1 MIGRD
6 RVVNNDVLNLLL
18 KDHKSSEI
26 ILRIIAKPLQF
37 SKPLMLSIGPG
48 SYLLEYARVDYYTTL
63 NSGQD
68 AHRWAA
74 RCYTTAGVVEGS
86 YRCLALASI
95 RLAFILSP
103 SPALFYT
110 LAHALPPW
118 PRQFG
123 WWMKLLF

>member
-6 RVVNNDVLNLLL
+6 KFDPNDVLNLLW
-18 KDHKSSEI
+18 KDCKPPGI
-26 ILRIIAKPLQF
+26 ILRIIAKLLQLL
-37 SKPLMLSIGPG
+37 KRLMLSTGPG
-48 SYLLEYARVDYYTTL
+48 SCLLEYARVDYYTTL
-63 NSGQD
+63 NNGQD
-68 AHRWAA
+68 AHRWEV

-110 LAHALPPW
+110 LAHALPPR
-118 PRQFG
+118 PDSSAG
-123 WWMKLLF
+123 G